1 MDVIVVNPLATRLR
15 KNRRIRRQI
24 HELFEDRAI
33 IIDEDATRQVITVL
47 DGLATRETIKRIF
60 VVGGDG
66 TFNDI
71 LNWIV
76 HQPVDQ
82 QPAMMSVGGGQ
93 FCYMARYHGFS
104 SSNPVKNLKGLFDGR
119 LTTTI
124 QMWRPLAL
132 HNICSGETFCA
143 ALVANGVVSDVQ
155 RWYQSVGKGGLFT
168 VLRIICLAGLSVS
181 SEWLR
186 RVIGRIKGAS
196 GTVSLDGK
204 REGYTFY
211 AGVVMSAIPELM
223 SSCRPFH
230 GKLIDRK
237 FYTLTYWGGLKR
249 LVCAAPFLW
258 FGRTP
263 FWIKDVI
270 QNHPVLRA
278 EFTTN
283 DDELLVDGDLHRLVV
298 NIREKKNPRHQVRI
312 RAGPCLPLLMVTR

>member
-15 KNRRIRRQI
+15 KNRRIRNQI
-24 HELFEDRAI
+24 HTQFDQCAT
-33 IIDEDATRQVITVL
+33 IIDEDATRRVLSVL
-47 DGLATRETIKRIF
+47 DGLAARETIHRIF
-60 VVGGDG
+60 IVGGDG

-76 HQPVDQ
+76 QQPLRE

-104 SSNPVKNLKGLFDGR
+104 SSDPIKNLKGLFDGSIA
-119 LTTTI
+119 TTI
-124 QMWRPLAL
+124 QPWRPLYVQ
-132 HNICSGETFCA
+132 NTTSGENFHA
-143 ALVANGVVSDVQ
+143 AVLANGVVSDVQ
-155 RWYQSVGKGGLFT
+155 KWYEANGKGGRLK
-168 VLRIICLAGLSVS
+168 VLWISCLAALSVS
-181 SEWLR
+181 SQWLR

-223 SSCRPFH
+223 ASCRPFH
-230 GKLIDRK
+230 GKATEK
-237 FYTLTYWGGLKR
+237 TFYTLTYWGGLMS
-249 LVCAAPFLW
+249 LVFAAPFLW
-258 FGRTP
+258 FGKTP
-263 FWIKDVI
+263 FWVQSSIK
-270 QNHPVLRA
+270 NHPVLRA

-298 NIREKKNPRHQVRI
+298 NIREAKGPRHQVRV
-312 RAGPCLPLLMVTR
+312 RSGSPLPLLMVTH